1 MREAGQVPRSLP
13 HGRGSHRS
21 ARGSDRSRDRGTPLG
36 SGAILLFL
44 LFLSF
49 LPSLAAQAIPYT
61 RPVETAPQAQT
72 IGGGYQTPA
81 VQKPLPRDSWLQM
94 LDVVMLAAAMGISVW
109 LVLKRRNRKWAIVLP
124 MYGRSIQKPLPRD
137 SWLQML
143 DVVMLA
149 AAMGISVWL
158 VLKRRNR
165 KWAIVLT

>member
-1 MREAGQVPRSLP
+1 MRGTGQVPI
-13 HGRGSHRS
+13 
-21 ARGSDRSRDRGTPLG
+21 PLL
-36 SGAILLFL
+36 LLF

-109 LVLKRRNRKWAIVLP
+109 LVLKRRNRKWAIVLTIGSLAYFGFYP
-124 MYGRSIQKPLPRD
+124 SRDHSDPSRARFYPGRDRSYPSRERFYPSRERSDRSRD
-137 SWLQML
+137 REGA
-143 DVVMLA
+143 VA
-149 AAMGISVWL
+149 
-158 VLKRRNR
+158 
-165 KWAIVLT
+165 